1 MIELENSVNLIPS
14 VRGLM
19 IQKEQQVQPMGNF
32 VQSGATL
39 SIDRSHQAFDCA
51 KRFQPAHLQAT
62 PFVDDRQSGN
72 HQIYVVGPHPETLL
86 TRFQN
91 FLNEERKAIV
101 DRPVPLSEA
110 SKRPLRSP
118 GTTPIR
124 SRTYDN

>member
-1 MIELENSVNLIPS
+1 MIELENFVNLIPS
-14 VRGLM
+14 VRGDDTKRAAGSADGELCP
-19 IQKEQQVQPMGNF
+19 IRSNTFNDQ
-32 VQSGATL
+32 
-39 SIDRSHQAFDCA
+39 SHQIFDCA

-101 DRPVPLSEA
+101 ERPVLLSEA

-124 SRTYDN
+124 SRT